1 MFPGSI
7 LRTGFGKSMPRKKLE
22 APQEPIQF
30 PRVFRVVGGDISLK
44 RPGFAVLTVEKQE
57 DGSLAFRGRN
67 DRMVKVRG
75 YRIELGEID
84 QVIRKKE
91 GMDEVANVN
100 VTVHGGDLICC
111 YYTGTETSPAELK
124 KFAAKWLP
132 E

>member
-1 MFPGSI
+1 MNPFLPGK
-7 LRTGFGKSMPRKKLE
+7 RMYHTGDQM
-22 APQEPIQF
+22 AW
-30 PRVFRVVGGDISLK
+30 D
-44 RPGFAVLTVEKQE
+44 E
-57 DGSLAFRGRN
+57 DGYLIFHGRN

-100 VTVHGGDLICC
+100 ITVHGGDLICC

-124 KFAAKWLP
+124 EFAARWLP